1 MGEKTPIGATFWN
14 GLSVFG
20 DEIHYCLICA
30 TFWNGMCVPL
40 EREKIKSRIEIL
52 SPGGDRSC
60 SGSDSFRLRSPSILI
75 KERMVMMVMMV
86 IMVMVMVMVMEIMR

>member
-1 MGEKTPIGATFWN
+1 MEC
-14 GLSVFG
+14 VF
-20 DEIHYCLICA
+20 LICA
-30 TFWNGMCVPL
+30 TFWIGMCVPL

-75 KERMVMMVMMV
+75 KEGMVMMVMV
-86 IMVMVMVMVMEIMR
+86 IMVMVMVMVMMR

>member
-30 TFWNGMCVPL
+30 TFWIGMYVPL

-60 SGSDSFRLRSPSILI
+60 TGSDSFRLRSPSILI
-75 KERMVMMVMMV
+75 KEGMVMMVMV
-86 IMVMVMVMVMEIMR
+86 IMVMVMVMVMMR

>member
-1 MGEKTPIGATFWN
+1 M
-14 GLSVFG
+14 
-20 DEIHYCLICA
+20 Y
-30 TFWNGMCVPL
+30 VPL

-75 KERMVMMVMMV
+75 KEGMVMMVMV
-86 IMVMVMVMVMEIMR
+86 IMVMVMVMVMMMMR